1 MTAPRDPD
9 RLIRAFVLEG
19 EEELHDQ
26 VYDAV
31 RAHIERTPQRA
42 RGGPW
47 RMPTMNRM
55 LGFGLAAAAVVVAVL
70 VGAQLLG
77 SPSTNLG
84 GPGDDPTPTPS
95 STSTPEPSVQ
105 ATSTPAAGLP
115 EGPHTVAASYDG
127 APGISVT
134 IPASGWTDE
143 DIALIKGE
151 EVDNL
156 PEAAVLIWSWPAGQE
171 FYVPEDPC
179 ASESTRPDEPLTT
192 PDEIVAALAAQSSRD
207 ASEPRA
213 IEIGGYTGAS
223 VTLRV
228 PDDVVPDDCELNE
241 FVSLATEQDPLT
253 RYHQGPGQ
261 IDEFWFLDVD
271 GVIVMIDAVYRSDTP
286 EALVEE
292 MRAIA
297 ESATFAQP

>member
-1 MTAPRDPD
+1 MTASRDLDPR
-9 RLIRAFVLEG
+9 IRAFMLEG
-19 EEELHDQ
+19 EEQLHDQ

-47 RMPTMNRM
+47 RMPLMNRM

-70 VGAQLLG
+70 IGAQLLG

-84 GPGDDPTPTPS
+84 GPGDDPTPTAS
-95 STSTPEPSVQ
+95 STSTAEPSSQ
-105 ATSTPAAGLP
+105 PTGTPGGLP
-115 EGPHTVAASYDG
+115 EGLHTVATSYVG
-127 APGISVT
+127 APEISVM
-134 IPASGWTDE
+134 ISDSGWTDE
-143 DIALIKGE
+143 QIALIKGE

-156 PEAAVLIWSWPAGQE
+156 PEAAMLIWSWPAGQE
-171 FYVPEDPC
+171 FYVPTDPC

-207 ASEPRA
+207 ASDPRA
-213 IEIGGYTGAS
+213 VEVGGYTGAS

-228 PDDVVPDDCELNE
+228 PDDVVPDDCELSE
-241 FVSLATEQDPLT
+241 FVSLATDQDPLA

-271 GVIVMIDAVYRSDTP
+271 GVIVMIDAVYRPDTP
-286 EALVEE
+286 EALVDE

-297 ESATFAQP
+297 ESATFELP